1 VPDVHIHD
9 FRITDR
15 VLAETDPDA
24 ADVVYLGARGSTAY
38 PFVVVRRLAGP
49 GGIYIDA
56 LEVVDADGTSLG
68 VWERR
73 FELDGESKPRTL
85 INELRDVVFPEPGT
99 YTLQYS
105 IFDDVIANFS
115 FQVLQQ
121 DAPAAG
127 IVPGP
132 LDASLS
138 KSTIA
143 WVRVADAD
151 SPVGERT
158 RYRDQRDHPVWYGYE
173 DGSIYVLVGP
183 GEQEV
188 PGLTEASSARVIARS
203 KDKRS
208 QVADVECTVSV
219 LPKEDPRW
227 EQIAR
232 DTLIGRRLN
241 LRDGDG
247 ALARWKKDCE
257 IVVLAP
263 LPPPGVEQPTEPRFR
278 VSPS

>member
-1 VPDVHIHD
+1 VPDVRIHD

-15 VLAETDPDA
+15 VLAETDAHA
-24 ADVVYLGARGSTAY
+24 ADIVYLGARGSTAY
-38 PFVVVRRLAGP
+38 PFVVARRLAGP
-49 GGIYIDA
+49 GGVYIDA
-56 LEVVDADGTSLG
+56 IEVVDADGASLG

-73 FELDGESKPRTL
+73 FELDGESKPRTI
-85 INELRDVVFPEPGT
+85 INELRDVDFPEPGT

-105 IFDDVIANFS
+105 IFDDVVANFS

-151 SPVGERT
+151 TPIGERP
-158 RYRDQRDHPVWYGYE
+158 RYRDGKDFPIWYGYE
-173 DGSIYVLVGP
+173 DGLIYVLVGS

-188 PGLTEASSARVIARS
+188 PGLTEASNARIIARS

-208 QVADVECTVSV
+208 QVADVECSVSV
-219 LPKEDPRW
+219 LPKNDPKWED
-227 EQIAR
+227 IAR
-232 DTLIGRRLN
+232 DTLVGRRLN

-247 ALARWKKDCE
+247 AVARWKNDCE
-257 IVVLAP
+257 IVVLSP
-263 LPPPGVEQPTEPRFR
+263 LPPPGVEEPTEQRFSI
-278 VSPS
+278 SPA